1 MTDQRRP
8 PDAEMTP
15 GDLPIET
22 IVDLQG
28 DELPDDQDALI
39 DPDEIEAPRT
49 PSMTEWDRGIVE
61 DPAMRIGE
69 TTSPVVATE
78 EGQAWVP
85 PTDPPIVPDGAS
97 EELDEPGSA
106 DPDAGGR

>member
-8 PDAEMTP
+8 HGEETAP

-28 DELPDDQDALI
+28 DEMPAEQDAFI
-39 DPDEIEAPRT
+39 DPDEIEALRPR
-49 PSMTEWDRGIVE
+49 SLTELDRGIVE
-61 DPAMRIGE
+61 DPSMRIGE

-78 EGQAWVP
+78 EGQTWVP
-85 PTDPPIVPDGAS
+85 PTGPRIVPDDARDR
-97 EELDEPGSA
+97 LDEPASA
-106 DPDAGGR
+106 DPDAGLR